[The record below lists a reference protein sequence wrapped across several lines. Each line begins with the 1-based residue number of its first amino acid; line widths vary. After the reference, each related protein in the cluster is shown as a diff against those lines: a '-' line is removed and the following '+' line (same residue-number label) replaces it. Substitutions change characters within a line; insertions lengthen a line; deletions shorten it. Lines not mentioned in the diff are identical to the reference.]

1 MFWPH
6 RKPGHPPRKFHQPP
20 FRRQMRAADVVNAT
34 AAGSWYW
41 YRTIA
46 EPIAMTAAAVQ
57 EMMKT
62 RMFVTLEGGA
72 AS

>member
-1 MFWPH
+1 
-6 RKPGHPPRKFHQPP
+6 
-20 FRRQMRAADVVNAT
+20 MRAADVVNAT